1 LSWVTLNEKISNDF
15 YWYVKCE
22 KDYDGP
28 DKIDAIKW
36 QYQKLYDEFNLKLQ
50 KENPHASEIILQSE
64 ILRTKLS
71 EISQDVNSLAE
82 FGWKKD
88 YL

>member
-36 QYQKLYDEFNLKLQ
+36 QYLKLQ